1 MIFDKAVKGLDCS
14 FVVFLVEEVIVELFL
29 VGQQVFIHVE
39 VLHVLDGEFGGEDSE
54 VSLLLDKSEFVP
66 LDVGVGDQQFFC
78 SHVGVDVLAIVVV
91 GVVNHVL
98 QQSHHLRLHELVD
111 GDPLAEDGLPGR

>member
-66 LDVGVGDQQFFC
+66 LDVGVGDQQFFG